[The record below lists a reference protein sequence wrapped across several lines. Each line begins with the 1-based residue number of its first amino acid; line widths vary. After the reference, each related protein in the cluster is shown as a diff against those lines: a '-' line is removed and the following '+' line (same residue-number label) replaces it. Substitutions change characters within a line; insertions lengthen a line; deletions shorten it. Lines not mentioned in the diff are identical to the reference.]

1 MIEAIRFLRNIGKFD
16 SYSADADLLLLPLSL
31 IYAENGRGKTT
42 LAGVFRSLATGDPIP
57 ILGRHRLGAQ
67 NSPHVVV
74 RCAGEPAFDA
84 IFQDGAWTHTLPNMG
99 VFDDAFVDQNVYSG
113 LAVSSDHRQNLHELI
128 LGAQGVGLNQQ
139 LQREIEQI
147 EADNREIRQCAEA
160 IPVDGR
166 HGLSVDDYCALP
178 QNPNIENDLL
188 AAERRLAASQAQA
201 AVQRTAVFA
210 PFPLPEIDLESIR
223 ALLNMQQSDLD
234 AEAAARVQEH
244 LSMLGEGA
252 EAWVEDGMRRQQP
265 TGGEEVANCVFCDQD
280 LSGSPVI
287 EHYRA
292 FFGKSYRQ
300 LKDNVA
306 NMNIEFQQSHSGD
319 VLASFQRAIGVVNQR
334 HQFWAQFCEVPVASI
349 DIDSVANDWRAARE
363 LMAAHLAAKQAAPLE
378 QIAITPET
386 VAAVQAY
393 SGHRTA
399 LAQISDSL
407 QQTNQ
412 VIEQVKQ
419 DAANQD
425 AAEIAGVCD
434 QLRATQARFSDDMPV
449 LCQSYLDAK
458 AAKIATE
465 ARRRNARN
473 ALEQYREKIF
483 PVYEDRINHY
493 LSRFNVGYRIDSV
506 VAVNT
511 RGGPTCTYCVVINH
525 VQIRVAGGET
535 VPGTQSFRNTLS
547 SGDRAALALAFFFAS
562 IDLDPNRGEKII
574 VIDDPVSSFDDHRSL
589 TTVQEIRRLA
599 AEVKQV
605 IVLSHNRLFL
615 CRIWEGATPTIRAA
629 LHVHR
634 VGNDSAIQS
643 WNVDQDC
650 ISEHDRRHES
660 LSIFLTHGGQNQ
672 REIAISI
679 RPHLEAFLRVAY
691 AGGCPPGTML
701 GSFLADCDQRL
712 GTAEELLSQGDI
724 EELRE
729 LKDYANRFHH
739 DPNPAHES
747 EAINDQELVDFVR
760 RTLSFVR
767 RP

>member
-1 MIEAIRFLRNIGKFD
+1 MIEAIRLLRNIGKFD
-16 SYSADADLLLLPLSL
+16 SYSADANIQLLPLSL

-57 ILGRHRLGAQ
+57 IQGRHHLGAQ

-74 RCAGEPAFDA
+74 RCAGDPTIDA
-84 IFQDGAWTHTLPNMG
+84 IFQNGAWTHTLPTMA

-113 LAVSSDHRQNLHELI
+113 LAVNSDHRQNLHELI
-128 LGAQGVGLNQQ
+128 LGAQGVALNHQ

-147 EADNREIRQCAEA
+147 EADNREIRQCAAA

-188 AAERRLAASQAQA
+188 TAERRLAASQAQV
-201 AVQRTAVFA
+201 AVQQTAVFE
-210 PFPLPEIDLESIR
+210 PFSLPEIDLGSIR
-223 ALLNMQQSDLD
+223 VLLNMQQPDLD
-234 AEAAARVQEH
+234 VEVAAKVQEH
-244 LSMLGEGA
+244 LLRLGEGA

-265 TGGEEVANCVFCDQD
+265 TVGEAVASCVFCDQD
-280 LSGSPVI
+280 LSRSPVI

-292 FFGKSYRQ
+292 FFGESYRQ
-300 LKDNVA
+300 LKDDVT
-306 NMNIEFQQSHSGD
+306 NMNMEFQRSHSGD
-319 VLASFQRAIGVVNQR
+319 ALASFQRAIGVVNQH
-334 HQFWAQFCEVPVASI
+334 HQFWAQFCEVPAADIDIESVAS
-349 DIDSVANDWRAARE
+349 DWQVARE

-378 QIAITPET
+378 QVTITPET
-386 VAAVQAY
+386 VAAVQVY
-393 SGHRTA
+393 NGYRTA

-419 DAANQD
+419 DAADQD
-425 AAEIAGVCD
+425 APEIAGACD
-434 QLRATQARFSDDMPV
+434 LLRATRARFLDDMSL
-449 LCQSYLDAK
+449 LCRSYLDAK
-458 AAKIATE
+458 AAKAATE
-465 ARRRNARN
+465 VRRDNARN
-473 ALEQYREKIF
+473 ALEQYRENIF
-483 PVYEDRINHY
+483 PAYQDRINHY
-493 LSRFNVGYRIDSV
+493 LGRFNVGYHIDSV
-506 VAVNT
+506 AAVNT
-511 RGGPTCTYCVVINH
+511 RGGPTCTYSVVINH
-525 VQIRVAGGET
+525 VQVRVSGGN
-535 VPGTQSFRNTLS
+535 VPPGTASFRNTLS

-562 IDLDPNRGEKII
+562 IDLDPNRREKII

-605 IVLSHNRLFL
+605 IVLSHNKPFL

-679 RPHLEAFLRVAY
+679 RSHLEAFLRVAY

-701 GSFLADCDQRL
+701 GSFLAGCEQRL

-739 DPNPAHES
+739 DTNPAYES
-747 EAINDQELVDFVR
+747 ETINDQELVDFVR

-767 RP
+767 RS